1 MKMNDTIARLLKDLG
16 VAQMFGV
23 IGDVNLFIV
32 DRFMKEGGKYTSA
45 TTESAAVLMAS
56 GWAQVTGK
64 TGVATVTCGPGL
76 VNALMPIVEAVKGH
90 VPMVIVT
97 GDSLSKF
104 KYHPQSASHREFVLA
119 TGAGYEASRRIE
131 DVPRDLVH
139 AFQRAWA
146 ERRPIVFNFP
156 SYDLQWED
164 LGEYQPPRLHA
175 PDRSGTQLD
184 TEALELAVGII
195 ASSKRPIVLAGYGV
209 VTSGQADAVLKLA
222 RRLDAPV
229 MTTLRTKDL
238 YRGEPN
244 NLGVLGISGR
254 EEVTEA
260 VGVSDCV
267 IAFGASLHM
276 FTTANGTLLNKK
288 RLVMVTD
295 ERGEIGRTMAADAA
309 ILGEPGAVAERML
322 YWLDEAEIPS
332 SQFASE
338 EVVTQ
343 AVAAMAASYDA
354 PLPASSDAPI
364 TIQEAL
370 LAVEHAVQEQRLLVT
385 DGGRFM
391 RQPWQLMRVQ
401 QPRHFIAGNLFGAIG
416 TGIGYA
422 IGAAV
427 AERGLP
433 TLAVVGDGGFML
445 GGLTEFHTAVREK
458 LDLIVVL
465 CNDGGYGAEYLHF
478 TDHGMDPSLALF
490 DWPEFSE
497 VATAM
502 GGQGLIV
509 RTQADL
515 GAMQEAIRTRAYGK
529 PLLIDLKLDPKT
541 MPRTF

>member
-76 VNALMPIVEAVKGH
+76 VNALMPLVEAVKGH

-295 ERGEIGRTMAADAA
+295 DRGEIGRTMAVDAA

-364 TIQEAL
+364 TIQQAL

-497 VATAM
+497 VATTM

-515 GAMQEAIRTRAYGK
+515 AAMQEAIRTRAYGK

>member
-1 MKMNDTIARLLKDLG
+1 MKMNDTIARVLKDLG
-16 VAQMFGV
+16 VEQMFGV
-23 IGDVNLFIV
+23 IGDVNLFVV
-32 DRFMKEGGKYTSA
+32 DRFMKEGGRYTSA

-56 GWAQVTGK
+56 GYAQVTGR

-76 VNALMPIVEAVKGH
+76 VNSLTPIVEAVKGH
-90 VPMVIVT
+90 VPMVIIT
-97 GDSLSKF
+97 GDSLAKF

-119 TGAGYEASRRIE
+119 TGAAYEAPARIE
-131 DVPRDLVH
+131 DVARDLAY

-146 ERRPIVFNFP
+146 ERRPVVFNFP

-164 LGEYQPPRLHA
+164 VGEYQAPRVSYPERHCA
-175 PDRSGTQLD
+175 ELD
-184 TEALELAVGII
+184 SEALELAVGIL
-195 ASSKRPIVLAGYGV
+195 ATARRPIVLAGYGV
-209 VTSGQADAVLKLA
+209 VTSGQAEAVARLA
-222 RRLDAPV
+222 RRLDAPL
-229 MTTLRTKDL
+229 MTTLRAKDL
-238 YRGEPN
+238 FRGEPA

-260 VGVSDCV
+260 VGLSDCIV
-267 IAFGASLHM
+267 SFGASLHM

-288 RLVMVTD
+288 RLVMVVS
-295 ERGEIGRTMAADAA
+295 ERGEVGRTMAADATV
-309 ILGEPGAVAERML
+309 LGEPGAVAERML
-322 YWLDEAEIPS
+322 YWIDEAEIAP

-338 EVVTQ
+338 EVVTS
-343 AVAAMAASYDA
+343 AVAAIAQAYEAPLAEPLDA
-354 PLPASSDAPI
+354 PL

-370 LAVEHAVQEQRLLVT
+370 IAIEHAVEPGRLLVT

-427 AERGLP
+427 AERGMP
-433 TLAVVGDGGFML
+433 TVAVVGDGGFML

-458 LDLIVVL
+458 LDFIVVL

-478 TDHGMDPSLALF
+478 TDRDMDPSLALF

-497 VATAM
+497 IAQAM
-502 GGQGLIV
+502 GGQGLV
-509 RTQADL
+509 L
-515 GAMQEAIRTRAYGK
+515 RTRADLAAARQAIRERRRDR
-529 PLLIDLKLDPKT
+529 PLLIDLKLDPRT